1 MSEPLLRVKN
11 LRKTFRVGQGWR
23 KKTLVALDDVSFHIF
38 PGETYALVGESGSG
52 KSTTG
57 RSILGLTPANAGELH
72 FAGHDLRQQN
82 AEQLRQLRR
91 DMQMIFQDPLSSLDP
106 KRSVGYSI
114 EEPLIIHGIRDSQW
128 RKAQVIKMLMRV
140 GFTAADAGR
149 FPHEFSGG
157 QRQRIGIAR
166 ALVLEPKLIVCDE
179 PVSAL
184 DVSIQSQILNLLL
197 ALQREQGLAYLFIAH
212 DLSVVHHIADRI
224 GVMYRGRIV
233 EEAPAAT
240 LFSQARH
247 PYTRF
252 LLASIPPAHPRLKR
266 AVQVDVQKGQ
276 ESGCQFDEPTPGTPA
291 RCRIHPTQEYWINA
305 EHRVA
310 CARSE
315 MP

>member
-1 MSEPLLRVKN
+1 MIEPLLTVKN
-11 LRKTFRVGQGWR
+11 LRKTFRVGRGWR
-23 KKTLVALDDVSFHIF
+23 KKSVVALDNVSFHIF

-72 FAGHDLRQQN
+72 FAGQDLRRQSSAQR
-82 AEQLRQLRR
+82 RQLRR

-114 EEPLIIHGIRDSQW
+114 EEPLIIHGIRDGQW
-128 RKAQVIKMLMRV
+128 RKEQVAKILTRV
-140 GFTAADAGR
+140 GFTPADAGR

-166 ALVLEPKLIVCDE
+166 ALVLQPKLIVCDE

-197 ALQREQGLAYLFIAH
+197 ALQREQGVAYLFISH
-212 DLSVVHHIADRI
+212 DLSVVYHLADRI

-233 EEAPAAT
+233 EEAPAET

-247 PYTRF
+247 PYTRL
-252 LLASIPPAHPRLKR
+252 LLASIPPAHPWLKQT
-266 AVQVDVQKGQ
+266 AAQVEQK
-276 ESGCQFDEPTPGTPA
+276 EIADSGCQFDVPASGAEA
-291 RCRIHPTQEYWINA
+291 RCRVHHAQEFWVS
-305 EHRVA
+305 EHHRVA
-310 CARSE
+310 CTPR
-315 MP
+315 